1 MNVAD
6 TVPQRNS
13 IVCPWQP
20 GRHRSSHGSMR
31 RWLTLANMRRMTSL
45 ADTAICLH
53 GFYMEIDE
61 REISQYSS
69 RKPMI

>member
-1 MNVAD
+1 
-6 TVPQRNS
+6 
-13 IVCPWQP
+13 
-20 GRHRSSHGSMR
+20 MR